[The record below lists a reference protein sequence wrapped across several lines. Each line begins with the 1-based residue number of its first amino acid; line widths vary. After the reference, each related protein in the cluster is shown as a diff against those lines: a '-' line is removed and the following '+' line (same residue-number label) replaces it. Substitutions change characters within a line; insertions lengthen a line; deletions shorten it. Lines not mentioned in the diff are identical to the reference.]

1 MGYFFIWVRVLVLF
15 FINEGLSV
23 ILINLFLNNEYMV
36 GKGESFIFGFSV
48 MNVGKVGF
56 GVGFSVGVG

>member
-1 MGYFFIWVRVLVLF
+1 MLF